1 MREESAF
8 ERRAEQ
14 MLGSECVRER
24 RAFLEWMERCAPE
37 IEGDL
42 AEKEEG
48 DGDDNGGGGM
58 LGPDSLCAW
67 VVICLLGSK

>member
-24 RAFLEWMERCAPE
+24 REFLEWMARCAPE
-37 IEGDL
+37 IEGEL

-48 DGDDNGGGGM
+48 DGDDNGGGGGM
-58 LGPDSLCAW
+58 LGPDSLCARA
-67 VVICLLGSK
+67 VIC